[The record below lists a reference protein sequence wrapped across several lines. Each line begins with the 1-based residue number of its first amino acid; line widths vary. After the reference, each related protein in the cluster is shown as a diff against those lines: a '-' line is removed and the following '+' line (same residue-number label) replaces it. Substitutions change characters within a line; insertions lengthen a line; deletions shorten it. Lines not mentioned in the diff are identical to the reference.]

1 MKIVLQSL
9 TANVIIKEIRQVFNF
24 STWNLKAAK

>member
-24 STWNLKAAK
+24 ST